1 MSPTQAK
8 YLGWL
13 GPICLYLHN
22 LIIYRS
28 IVMKLEAYFGGDM
41 TMKME
46 TRWREIYL
54 GCLPSWVDQSSRYFT
69 IFTEII
75 LKFL

>member
-8 YLGWL
+8 YPGWL
-13 GPICLYLHN
+13 RPICLYLQN

-41 TMKME
+41 IMKLE
-46 TRWREIYL
+46 TSWSQIYL

-69 IFTEII
+69 ILKEII
-75 LKFL
+75 